1 MKFILKES
9 QLINIFKSE
18 FGATLNES
26 LIAKFL
32 DAYGKDMSSGDNSSE
47 YSGGLNPNFNYQG
60 LPPENFDQIDIWPVN
75 GARLTS
81 GFGPRN
87 IGGNASKNHKGCDLG
102 IPSGTPVYAVA
113 NGKVKSA
120 KNTEPNGCGG
130 FVKIKHKDYITKYCH
145 LSQWSVSRGDEV
157 AKGQQIGL
165 SGGTKGAKFAGNS
178 QGPHLHYEVLVNN
191 KQVDPTTV
199 HGSFS

>member
-157 AKGQQIGL
+157 VKGQQIGL

-191 KQVDPTTV
+191 KQVDPVKV
-199 HGSFS
+199 HGALS

>member
-18 FGATLNES
+18 FGVTLNENV
-26 LIAKFL
+26 IAKFL
-32 DAYGKDMSSGDNSSE
+32 DIYGKAMKSSGESKSD
-47 YSGGLNPNFNYQG
+47 LNPNFDYQG

-87 IGGNASKNHKGCDLG
+87 IGGSASKNHKGCDLG

-130 FVKIKHKDYITKYCH
+130 FIKIKHKY
-145 LSQWSVSRGDEV
+145 L
-157 AKGQQIGL
+157 
-165 SGGTKGAKFAGNS
+165 
-178 QGPHLHYEVLVNN
+178 
-191 KQVDPTTV
+191 
-199 HGSFS
+199 

>member
-113 NGKVKSA
+113 SGKVKSA

-130 FVKIKHKDYITKYCH
+130 FVKIKHENYITKYCH

-157 AKGQQIGL
+157 VKGQQIGL
-165 SGGTKGAKFAGNS
+165 SGGIKGAKFAGNS

>member
-18 FGATLNES
+18 FGVTVNES
-26 LIAKFL
+26 VIAKFL
-32 DAYGKDMSSGDNSSE
+32 DAYGKDLASSNSSE

-75 GARLTS
+75 GATLTS

-102 IPSGTPVYAVA
+102 VPSGTPIYAVA

-120 KNTEPNGCGG
+120 KDTSPNGCGG

-145 LSQWSVSRGDEV
+145 LSKWLVSKGDEV
-157 AKGQQIGL
+157 TKGQLIGL
-165 SGGTKGAKFAGNS
+165 SGGIKGAKYAGNS
-178 QGPHLHYEVLVNN
+178 QGPHLHYEVLINN
-191 KQVDPTTV
+191 RQVDPVKV
-199 HGSFS
+199 HGTLS